1 MENKQNPISNKNN
14 QSDADQLRD
23 TANSILTTITE
34 TLKGVLDLF
43 KRKITFEEYLSA
55 TSDVIDKKIIDICKA
70 EKIRYVGG
78 TCTFRASKENQ
89 RIAAKLELF
98 FQDTFG
104 QWIKKEQKFSA
115 PISVFTD
122 EAKATAIKKMF
133 KDELKINIDAP

>member
-1 MENKQNPISNKNN
+1 MENKQNPSNIKNDQN
-14 QSDADQLRD
+14 DAAQLRD
-23 TANSILTTITE
+23 SANSVLNTISE

-43 KRKITFEEYLSA
+43 KRKISFEEYLNA
-55 TSDVIDKKIIDICKA
+55 TGDVIDKKIIDICKA

-78 TCTFRASKENQ
+78 TCTFRASRENQ

-115 PISVFTD
+115 PISIFTD
-122 EAKATAIKKMF
+122 DAKAKVIEKMYT
-133 KDELKINIDAP
+133 DELKINIDAP